1 MSIMLKLKLSRLIVI
16 GSIIAI
22 GMIAGPA
29 LLRIMTVEAG
39 NLTSTTTSNLTS
51 TTTAFVG
58 GAIVNGQSD
67 PQKITCS
74 TGGSKHTNG
83 LQFSAHTRLGTLH
96 GYWDIASPFT
106 GAENKGGY
114 IHEGKTNGK
123 TYELKGKETHDGICQ
138 TKVPKNIIISGNCG
152 THNQHKIHYE
162 TIRGLSHVFSG
173 TVKCL
178 GHTTN

>member
-1 MSIMLKLKLSRLIVI
+1 MSIQLKLKLGTLIVI
-16 GSIIAI
+16 GSIIAM
-22 GMIAGPA
+22 GMIAAPA
-29 LLRIMTVEAG
+29 LLRAMTVEAG
-39 NLTSTTTSNLTS
+39 NLTSTA
-51 TTTAFVG
+51 TAFVG

-74 TGGSKHTNG
+74 TGGSMHTNG
-83 LQFSAHTRLGTLH
+83 LQFSAHTRMGTLH
-96 GYWDIASPFT
+96 GFWDIASPFT

-162 TIRGLSHVFSG
+162 TIKGLNHVFSG